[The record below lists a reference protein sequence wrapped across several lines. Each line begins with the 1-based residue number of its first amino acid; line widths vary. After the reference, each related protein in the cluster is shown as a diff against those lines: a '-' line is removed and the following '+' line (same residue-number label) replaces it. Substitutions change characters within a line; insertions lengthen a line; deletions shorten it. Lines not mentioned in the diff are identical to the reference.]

1 MNPISNR
8 VVVIETK
15 SGTEGSD
22 GWQSIR
28 SCLLT
33 QEIQMKPK
41 AQPSVVRNYVM
52 ALIAK
57 NDPTRYHT
65 RSVEAEHRKLQHNRA
80 RRRAKERKEICEG
93 SLMVKPAIVAREMR
107 VRFSPCTPGVL
118 PTPRTLQTEQTYIH
132 QIIRFCLCQIKQNA
146 EKYFTII
153 KNILL
158 TKIT

>member
-1 MNPISNR
+1 
-8 VVVIETK
+8 
-15 SGTEGSD
+15 
-22 GWQSIR
+22 
-28 SCLLT
+28 
-33 QEIQMKPK
+33 MKPK